1 MYNIHYFC
9 IVHFCFG
16 IQYGEVERV
25 IILEGETEEL
35 EKNVTS
41 RAEASGRSDD
51 TGDAVKAKLS
61 LFAEHVLGVVEMFDK
76 TKSKAQKVSMFGTL

>member
-1 MYNIHYFC
+1 MLQF
-9 IVHFCFG
+9 
-16 IQYGEVERV
+16 GEVEGV
-25 IILEGETEEL
+25 IFLEGETEEL

-76 TKSKAQKVSMFGTL
+76 KSKAKKVSIYCSYFIQV